1 MTTDAL
7 KTPLYQL
14 HCKLAA
20 KMAPFA
26 GYQMPIQ
33 YANGILWEHNH
44 TREKAGLFDVSHM
57 GQIKLSGKNAAAE
70 LEKLVPASIRDL
82 AVGQQRYAVFT
93 NDEGNILDDL
103 MVSNLGADCLL
114 LVVNAAC
121 KHQDHQ
127 HLQNNLAAEIT
138 IDYLDDKALLALQGP
153 LAAKVLTQLAPS
165 IASLTFM
172 SGAAVTINGIDCYVT
187 RSGYTGEDGFEISM
201 PNSECEK
208 LAGMLLAFDEV
219 AMIGLGA
226 RDSLRLEAGLCLYG
240 HDITD
245 KTTPVE
251 ANLVWSIAKSR
262 RPGGKCAGGY
272 LGSEIINQQLQQGVT
287 RKRVGLLPHGK
298 APIRDGSVLLDK
310 NEKPVGEI
318 TSGSFSPTLSRP
330 IAMGYVDSTL
340 ANAGTELFAL
350 VRNKPLPITVA
361 PLPFV
366 KHGYYR
372 G

>member
-57 GQIKLSGKNAAAE
+57 GQIKLSGKNAASA
-70 LEKLVPASIRDL
+70 LEKLVPASIVDL

-93 NDEGNILDDL
+93 NQQGHILDDL
-103 MVSNLGADCLL
+103 MVSNLGDDSLF

-121 KHQDHQ
+121 KHDDLK
-127 HLQNNLAAEIT
+127 HLQKNLAADIT
-138 IDYLDDKALLALQGP
+138 IDYLEDKALLALQGP
-153 LAAKVLTQLAPS
+153 RAASVLTQLAPS
-165 IASLTFM
+165 VASLRFM
-172 SGAAVTINGIDCYVT
+172 SGLAVTIQGIECYVT
-187 RSGYTGEDGFEISM
+187 RSGYTGEDGFEISL
-201 PNSECEK
+201 PATECENF
-208 LAGMLLAFDEV
+208 AAMLLAFDDV

-245 KTTPVE
+245 QTSPVE

-262 RPGGKCAGGY
+262 RPGGERAGGY
-272 LGSEIINQQLQQGVT
+272 LGSDLINQQLQKGVA
-287 RKRVGLLPHGK
+287 RKRVGLLPQGK
-298 APIRDGSVLLDK
+298 APIRDGSLLLDK

-318 TSGSFSPTLSRP
+318 TSGGFSPTLGKP
-330 IAMGYVDSTL
+330 IAMGYVDINVTSE
-340 ANAGTELFAL
+340 GTELLAM

-366 KHGYYR
+366 KHNYFR
-372 G
+372 S